1 MKYYFTSI
9 LLFLCFIALNGK
21 TVSGFQTNDPF
32 APTTTSNDGSNIEL
46 YFDGYSHPNCAN
58 AEYLGDV
65 VAYDTYVWG
74 YIESWLENV
83 KMKANAKY
91 NADIICGAKIEYLL
105 VGNNKQVLSFYGTGM
120 RKRAS

>member
-65 VAYDTYVWG
+65 VAYDTYVWVST
-74 YIESWLENV
+74 INKTFHFIALT
-83 KMKANAKY
+83 
-91 NADIICGAKIEYLL
+91 ICRIT
-105 VGNNKQVLSFYGTGM
+105 S
-120 RKRAS
+120 